1 MLFVFFLKMNL
12 SKTLISWYSV
22 NKRDL
27 PWRNTLNPYYI
38 WLSEIILQQ
47 TQVKQGLPYYS
58 AFTAKFPTIYDLANA
73 DESVVL
79 KLWQGLGY
87 YSRARNLHASAKY
100 IVFELDGVFP
110 ATYKEIIKLK
120 GVGDYTASAIAS
132 ICFNEAT
139 AVVDGNVYRGLS
151 RYYGIKTPINTG
163 KGFKE
168 FKAIAQDLID
178 VKNPAMFN
186 QAIMEFGA
194 RQCKPKN
201 PNCTICP
208 LNNECVA
215 LRESSIESLPVKL
228 KTGKVKKKYF
238 NFIVIISKNK
248 KTVLQQREG
257 KGIWQN
263 LYQFPLIE
271 TVKPCGDIT
280 SKLNIL
286 QVLSN
291 EKYEVSLYNEQE
303 IVHKLSHLHL
313 YTKFWIVS
321 TDGDIPEGVLFKDIR
336 DYPVPI
342 LIGDFIESFNF

>member
-1 MLFVFFLKMNL
+1 MLFVFFLKMNI
-12 SKTLISWYSV
+12 SKTLIDWYSV

-27 PWRNTLNPYYI
+27 PWRNTQNPYYI

-58 AFTAKFPTIYDLANA
+58 AFTAKFPTVFDLANA
-73 DESVVL
+73 DESAVL

-100 IVFELDGVFP
+100 IANDLNGVFP
-110 ATYKEIIKLK
+110 NTYKEIIKLK

-151 RYYGIKTPINTG
+151 RYYGIETPINIG

-168 FKAIAQDLID
+168 FKALAQDLID
-178 VKNPAMFN
+178 KKDPATFN

-194 RQCKPKN
+194 RQCKPKK
-201 PNCTICP
+201 PDCTVCP
-208 LNNECVA
+208 INTNCVA
-215 LRESSIESLPVKL
+215 FRENKIEELPVKL
-228 KTGKVKKKYF
+228 KTLKVKKKYF
-238 NFIVIISKNK
+238 NFIVILSKNK
-248 KTVLQQREG
+248 KTILEKREG

-271 TVKPCGDIT
+271 TTKPDEDIT
-280 SKLNIL
+280 TELKTLEIL
-286 QVLSN
+286 EN
-291 EKYEVSLYNEQE
+291 KTYDVSLYNEQPL
-303 IVHKLSHLHL
+303 VHKLSHQHL

-321 TDGDIPEGVLFKDIR
+321 LNNDLKEGILFKDIR
-336 DYPVPI
+336 VYPVPI
-342 LIGDFIESFNF
+342 LLSNFIENFNF